1 MLFMTTDQIKFQIYR
16 KIDNLDASGL
26 KELYGLIT
34 NYLNSKK
41 DSSDWIGVSD
51 YEKTEIGIAIEQL
64 KENEGISHN
73 DVMKALRK
81 KYSNA

>member
-16 KIDNLDASGL
+16 KIDNLDASEL